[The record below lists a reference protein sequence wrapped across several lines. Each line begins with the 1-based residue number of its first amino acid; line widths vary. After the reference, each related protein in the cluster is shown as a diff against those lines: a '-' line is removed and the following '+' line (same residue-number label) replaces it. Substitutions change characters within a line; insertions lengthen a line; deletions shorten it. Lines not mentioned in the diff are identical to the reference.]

1 MLSLLEVAERT
12 QRGPKMEE
20 SAWDMGVFHKV
31 SGLIEKYGIRYPENG
46 ALFNMDDGLV
56 QRSFDAAIELLAE
69 LGVYCITT
77 NRVARFTEQE
87 IREAIRETPGRITIG
102 EGRDARVLTQKA
114 VEGTAPLNLCPGH
127 HAPFDEELAPLVVKN
142 FAQIPRADFIEGF
155 NFTAVDGR
163 EIFGLPLEAYAGRRQ
178 LAWMREGIRKAGR
191 PGLAV
196 VFYPL
201 STRAAALLAPMDP
214 DYGLRRTDGI
224 LLSVLP
230 DLKVEHDLLTAA
242 TVYEEYGCFGI
253 SGSFGLAGGFFG
265 GVEGAVLEGI
275 AKPIAALLAYHDHV
289 SYTGVEHVASVSAL
303 KIPVQSL
310 NWARSLVNQALN
322 TYTRII
328 SLAWVIPTSGPG
340 TESNLLEVAIR
351 AIEATVNGSNLYA
364 PRHSRAAMNAGQTP
378 VEAEFMAEVSD
389 ATLRAGLDRTSAA
402 DILRP
407 LVDTMASR
415 EPEPGQSIQ
424 ECYDLVHHRPKPE
437 FQATYDRVR
446 ARLVALGLS
455 FDQAG

>member
-1 MLSLLEVAERT
+1 MLSLLEIAERT
-12 QRGPKMEE
+12 QRGPKREE
-20 SAWDMGVFHKV
+20 SAWDMALFQKANSLVREYE
-31 SGLIEKYGIRYPENG
+31 IAYPGEG
-46 ALFNMDDGLV
+46 ALFNMDDGMADRAF
-56 QRSFDAAIELLAE
+56 QAAVKLLADQ
-69 LGVYCITT
+69 GVYCITT
-77 NRVARFTEQE
+77 NRVLQFTEEE
-87 IREAIRETPGRITIG
+87 ILQAVRDAPSRMIVG
-102 EGRDARVLTQKA
+102 EGRDARTLTQKA
-114 VEGTAPLNLCPGH
+114 IEGTEPLNLCPGH
-127 HAPFDEELAPLVVKN
+127 HSPFDEELGSLVVKN
-142 FAQIPRADFIEGF
+142 FAQIERTDFIEGF

-191 PGLAV
+191 PGLAI

-214 DYGLRRTDGI
+214 QYGLRRTDGI

-275 AKPIAALLAYHDHV
+275 AKPIAALLAYHDYV
-289 SYTGVEHVASVSAL
+289 SYTGVEHVSSVSAL
-303 KIPVQSL
+303 KIPAQTL

-322 TYTRII
+322 GYTNTIC
-328 SLAWVIPTSGPG
+328 LAWVIPTSGPG
-340 TESNLLEVAIR
+340 TENNLLDVAIR
-351 AIEATVNGSNLYA
+351 AVEATVNGANLYA

-389 ATLRAGLDRTSAA
+389 ATLRAGIDRDRAA
-402 DILRP
+402 DVLQP
-407 LVDTMASR
+407 LIETVASR
-415 EPEPGQSIQ
+415 DPEPGMAIE
-424 ECYDLVHHRPKPE
+424 ECYDLVNHRPLPE
-437 FQATYDRVR
+437 FQATYDKVKEQL
-446 ARLVALGLS
+446 AALGLM
-455 FDQAG
+455 FE

>member
-1 MLSLLEVAERT
+1 MLSLLEIAERT
-12 QRGPKMEE
+12 QKGAKMEE
-20 SAWDMGVFHKV
+20 SAWDMGLFQKV
-31 SGLIEKYGIRYPENG
+31 SGLVRKYEISYPADG
-46 ALFNMDDGLV
+46 ALLNMDDGLV
-56 QRSFDAAIELLAE
+56 ERSFHAAIELLAD
-69 LGVYCITT
+69 LGIYCITT
-77 NRVARFTEQE
+77 NRVVRFTEKE
-87 IREAIRETPGRITIG
+87 IREAVREAPCRITVG
-102 EGRDARVLTQKA
+102 EGRDARELTQKA
-114 VEGTAPLNLCPGH
+114 VEGGERLNLCPGH

-142 FAQIPRADFIEGF
+142 FAQIARADFVEGF

-178 LAWMREGIRKAGR
+178 MAWMREGIRKAGR

-242 TVYEEYGCFGI
+242 GVYEEYGCFGI

-289 SYTGVEHVASVSAL
+289 SYTGVEHVSSVSAL

-310 NWARSLVNQALN
+310 NWARSVVNQALN
-322 TYTRII
+322 TCTRTIC
-328 SLAWVIPTSGPG
+328 LAWVIPTSGPG
-340 TESNLLEVAIR
+340 TEGNLLEVAIR
-351 AIEATVNGSNLYA
+351 AIEATVNGANLYA
-364 PRHSRAAMNAGQTP
+364 PRHTRAAMNAGQTP
-378 VEAEFMAEVSD
+378 LEAEFMAEVSD
-389 ATLRAGLDRTSAA
+389 AVLRAGLDRSRAG

-407 LVDTMASR
+407 LVDSLSGR
-415 EPEPGQSIQ
+415 EPEPGKPIQ
-424 ECYDLVHHRPKPE
+424 ECYDLVNHRPRPG
-437 FQATYDRVR
+437 FRATCDRVKE
-446 ARLVALGLS
+446 RLAALGLS
-455 FDQAG
+455 FR

>member
-1 MLSLLEVAERT
+1 MLSLLEVAERI
-12 QRGPKMEE
+12 QRGPKKEE
-20 SAWDMGVFHKV
+20 RAWEMGLF
-31 SGLIEKYGIRYPENG
+31 EKASSLVRKYEIAYPGDG

-56 QRSFDAAIELLAE
+56 ERSFQAAIELLTD

-77 NRVARFTEQE
+77 NRVVQFTEGE
-87 IREAIRETPGRITIG
+87 IREAIRDTPGRINVG

-114 VEGTAPLNLCPGH
+114 VEGTEPLNLCPGH

-142 FAQIPRADFIEGF
+142 FAQIARADFIEGF
-155 NFTAVDGR
+155 NFATVDGR

-178 LAWMREGIRKAGR
+178 LAWMREGIGKAGR

-224 LLSVLP
+224 LLSVLH

-242 TVYEEYGCFGI
+242 IVYEEYGCFGI
-253 SGSFGLAGGFFG
+253 SGSFGMAGGFFG

-351 AIEATVNGSNLYA
+351 AIEATINGSNLYA

-378 VEAEFMAEVSD
+378 LEAEFMADVSD
-389 ATLRAGLDRTSAA
+389 AVLRAGLDRNGAA
-402 DILRP
+402 DVLRP
-407 LVDTMASR
+407 LVETLRSR
-415 EPEPGQSIQ
+415 DPEPGKSIQ
-424 ECYDLVHHRPKPE
+424 ECYDLTNHRPRPE
-437 FQATYDRVR
+437 FQAVHDRVKE
-446 ARLVALGLS
+446 RLAALGLPM
-455 FDQAG
+455 Q